1 MKINFDL
8 LRGLPKDKTSWPIWL
23 GDHYNK
29 RNLNVPQIIVMLISK
44 FDADMKIISR
54 WTESEDSYFEACER
68 FEEYNDIWKD
78 FCRGSNIPAEYHF
91 EHKVCEIVPGFS
103 MLLKRYRGI

>member
-1 MKINFDL
+1 MKINWDL
-8 LRGLPKDKTSWPIWL
+8 LRGLPKSKSAWSVWL

-29 RNLNVPQIIVMLISK
+29 RNLNVPQIIVILIAQ

-54 WTESEDSYFEACER
+54 WLESEDGYFEICER
-68 FEEYNDIWKD
+68 FEEYNDVWKV
-78 FCRGSNIPAEYHF
+78 FCVGVNLRAEYHF

-103 MLLKRYRGI
+103 ILLKRYRGI